1 MMTSSSFWG
10 DTCSRSWLVPHELLL
25 WHTLFGESSRPRG
38 LLFTAAAVLGW
49 RRWRAVVVL
58 HDKIASTSTT
68 TNSRLQ
74 SWLPYLLL
82 LLLPHGI
89 SYLMGPRTIRIVR
102 VHGSRCSSTKLRHH
116 HCSPCHLEQA
126 AVSKHPLY
134 MVASNSLAHK
144 VWDWLRVQLCVYV
157 YTWRAHS
164 QKFHLPFTQQYS
176 TRCDAAATWQCFGS
190 QTRLSLLETSKL

>member
-1 MMTSSSFWG
+1 MMTSSSSWG

-25 WHTLFGESSRPRG
+25 RHTLFGESSRPRG

-49 RRWRAVVVL
+49 RRRRRTVVVL
-58 HDKIASTSTT
+58 HDKIATSTTSTT

-74 SWLPYLLL
+74 SWLPYLLLL

-102 VHGSRCSSTKLRHH
+102 VHGSRCSSTKLRQL
-116 HCSPCHLEQA
+116 SSCHLEQA
-126 AVSKHPLY
+126 ALPKHLY

-144 VWDWLRVQLCVYV
+144 VWDWVRLQLCVCMS
-157 YTWRAHS
+157 TRGGRSAR
-164 QKFHLPFTQQYS
+164 S
-176 TRCDAAATWQCFGS
+176 TRCDAAATWHCFAP
-190 QTRLSLLETSKL
+190 KLA